1 MINLDLTAGPEPLE
15 PGDSP
20 PKLREYAFANRTGA
34 CKDRVETL
42 AQFVSRGPGI
52 ISTPTAQTI
61 LRLPKLALVSRALGS
76 MVRMDDLRRVRIY
89 GSTAYAWGTTA
100 RFARDY
106 PDAKPGARRFPS
118 MSEVWHPHPEF
129 IHDELTLRGMCGAAS
144 LKDFLTEQ
152 EVTRQLDGS
161 VRPPD
166 GVVRLVIGGTTW
178 VARVETVKS
187 HQTGKAGGCAQ
198 VAKEIEAIC
207 LNQAFGRW
215 RTSLGALNT
224 TLVIGSFAD
233 GLRIVRRI
241 RKSLER
247 FEDPPKVWFLFVLLT
262 KSDGQPFEDYREL
275 DVFARLGNIHV
286 WSVENDAPNAAPVA
300 PVWSPWF

>member
-15 PGDSP
+15 PGESP
-20 PKLREYAFANRTGA
+20 PELREYAFANRTGA

-106 PDAKPGARRFPS
+106 PNAKPGARRFPS
-118 MSEVWHPHPEF
+118 TSEVWHPSPEF
-129 IHDELTLRGMCGAAS
+129 IHDELTLRGTCAMAGPG
-144 LKDFLTEQ
+144 DFLTEQ
-152 EVTRQLDGS
+152 EATRELPDG

-166 GVVRLVIGGTTW
+166 AVVRLTIGPDVW

-187 HQTGKAGGCAQ
+187 RQSGAAGGCAQ
-198 VAKEIEAIC
+198 VAREIEAIFRD
-207 LNQAFGRW
+207 QAFGRW
-215 RTSLGALNT
+215 PTSLGELNT
-224 TLVIGSFAD
+224 TLVIGSLVD
-233 GLRIVRRI
+233 GRRIVRYV
-241 RKSLER
+241 RKSLAKSKG
-247 FEDPPKVWFLFVLLT
+247 PPGVWFLFVELT
-262 KSDGQPFEDYREL
+262 KSDGQPFNDYKEL
-275 DVFARLGNIHV
+275 DVFARLGPVQIWFV
-286 WSVENDAPNAAPVA
+286 GEDYPEEMPVA
-300 PVWSPWF
+300 PLWSPWF